1 MCAHEPGR
9 AFRLMAL
16 SYRVRDAR
24 KPREDFL
31 QEVGIQQGDIVL
43 DYGCGPGSYVVPA
56 ARMAGAAGRVYALD
70 MHPLAIEMATE
81 RAERAGL
88 SNVTTILSECA
99 TGLGDDSVDV
109 VLLYDI
115 YHDLSEPLQILAE
128 LRRVLKPDGV
138 LSSHD
143 HHLKGYALKAAI
155 ESSGLFRLA
164 RTGALTETFA
174 PEKPPDRTS

>member
-1 MCAHEPGR
+1 MCARQPDRG
-9 AFRLMAL
+9 FKLMAL

-31 QEVGIQQGDIVL
+31 QEVGIQPGDTVL
-43 DYGCGPGSYVVPA
+43 DYGCGPGSYVAPA

-70 MHPLAIEMATE
+70 MHPLAIEMAAE

-88 SNVTTILSECA
+88 SNVTTILSDCA
-99 TGLGDDSVDV
+99 TGLDDDSVDV

-115 YHDLSEPLQILAE
+115 YHDLSDAPQVLAE
-128 LRRVLKPDGV
+128 LRRVLRPDGV

-143 HHLKGYALKAAI
+143 HHLKGDALKAAI
-155 ESSGLFRLA
+155 ESSGLFRLT
-164 RTGALTETFA
+164 RTGALTQTFA
-174 PEKPPDRTS
+174 SEKPLDRTS